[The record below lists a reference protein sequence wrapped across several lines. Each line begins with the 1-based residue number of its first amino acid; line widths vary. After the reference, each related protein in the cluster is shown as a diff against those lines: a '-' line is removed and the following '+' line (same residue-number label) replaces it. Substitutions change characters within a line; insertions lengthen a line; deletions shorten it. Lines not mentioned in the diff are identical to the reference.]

1 MYPRQFGFRAR
12 SGTET
17 AALELAEQIKNM
29 LDKKMKVSAVFMD
42 IRKAFDFVN
51 IECLLH
57 TLNLSGIRG
66 RTLKLVES
74 YLRGRKQV
82 VKINKA
88 TSNEKKIKHGVVQG
102 SILGSL
108 LFIIFFNQFGFLNTE
123 GMIYTEDDAVLINGH
138 DKNENIKNKIE
149 SDMGIILN
157 FLE

>member
-1 MYPRQFGFRAR
+1 MR
-12 SGTET
+12 
-17 AALELAEQIKNM
+17 
-29 LDKKMKVSAVFMD
+29 
-42 IRKAFDFVN
+42 
-51 IECLLH
+51 
-57 TLNLSGIRG
+57 
-66 RTLKLVES
+66 
-74 YLRGRKQV
+74 
-82 VKINKA
+82 
-88 TSNEKKIKHGVVQG
+88 KKIKHGVVQG